1 MILGDI
7 RGNRFRFFDI
17 IQRMNLMSSDPNLT
31 PKHIS
36 DGLKAMVREGF
47 ISDEQFKAL
56 NKNINSLDLDKVITE
71 IKSTKVGRGINFL
84 PRETSD
90 LMKKLKDWTMEFAKN
105 GTAALR
111 QKILSVLD
119 ELLFRNVITK
129 EEHKDIKEDSKV
141 DKTN

>member
-1 MILGDI
+1 
-7 RGNRFRFFDI
+7 
-17 IQRMNLMSSDPNLT
+17 
-31 PKHIS
+31 
-36 DGLKAMVREGF
+36 MVREGF

-56 NKNINSLDLDKVITE
+56 NKNINNLDLDKVIAE

-90 LMKKLKDWTMEFAKN
+90 LMKKLKEWAMEFAKN

-111 QKILSVLD
+111 QKILSVLE

-141 DKTN
+141 DQTN

>member
-1 MILGDI
+1 
-7 RGNRFRFFDI
+7 
-17 IQRMNLMSSDPNLT
+17 
-31 PKHIS
+31 
-36 DGLKAMVREGF
+36 MVREGF

-56 NKNINSLDLDKVITE
+56 NKNVNNLDLDKVIAE

-90 LMKKLKDWTMEFAKN
+90 LMKKLRHWTMEFAKD

-141 DKTN
+141 DQTN